1 MKMIDKHAGPPTPK
15 LVVPEHRASVCGLA
29 PFAQARRLL
38 SRFCWRPW
46 PTKLKGATGRSLLC
60 ARFPSLLE
68 GSAPG
73 KGKSFLKAS
82 IQKP

>member
-1 MKMIDKHAGPPTPK
+1 MNVMDKRATPTIKSLVREDRGLRLRPGPIRPRP
-15 LVVPEHRASVCGLA
+15 A
-29 PFAQARRLL
+29 PLC
-38 SRFCWRPW
+38 RFCWR
-46 PTKLKGATGRSLLC
+46 LC

-68 GSAPG
+68 GSAPE